1 MPAGKAGHNAAAE
14 GTLHAKREIAMFY
27 LGANDQRVTLV
38 DESGHEIY
46 AADFRSFTNI
56 LTHLRP
62 LIGAIAI
69 ANPVGEVDGNLLRV
83 FEEQMRREKNF
94 HSITALGMAPL
105 DSRFLA
111 LIALTKATTEKAKP
125 LGKAPKS
132 RGKLKKK

>member
-1 MPAGKAGHNAAAE
+1 
-14 GTLHAKREIAMFY
+14 MFY

-46 AADFRSFTNI
+46 ATDFRNFTNI

-62 LIGAIAI
+62 MIRAIAI
-69 ANPVGEVDGNLLRV
+69 ANPVGEVDANLLRV

-111 LIALTKATTEKAKP
+111 LIALTKASTERSAP
-125 LGKAPKS
+125 LAKS
-132 RGKLKKK
+132 RGKVKGRRK